1 MRYFLFCRHLY
12 NRCLIFNIRIYF
24 SCVPN
29 CLPLY
34 SWNTVISNIFLKLF
48 HRDVHS
54 VYLTCFLIKVVFWAA
69 SHELDIRLPPC
80 AKKVTQKKTFTVFTS
95 LNSSVSNQI
104 RWQQLELLDVYPR
117 LCKTSEEFRL
127 CLKCAFEYPL
137 TSFNTNL
144 DRSVKYRTTGIA
156 LRVICTYTVLKL

>member
-12 NRCLIFNIRIYF
+12 NRRLIFNIRIYF

-69 SHELDIRLPPC
+69 AHELDIRLPPC
-80 AKKVTQKKTFTVFTS
+80 VASKKSRNRKHLPFSTVSTRTS
-95 LNSSVSNQI
+95 RCLPQI
-104 RWQQLELLDVYPR
+104 VQNIRGVPIVFEMRVRIPPDEFYDENVLEYW
-117 LCKTSEEFRL
+117 
-127 CLKCAFEYPL
+127 
-137 TSFNTNL
+137 
-144 DRSVKYRTTGIA
+144 TG
-156 LRVICTYTVLKL
+156 R

>member
-12 NRCLIFNIRIYF
+12 NRRLIFKIRIYF

-69 SHELDIRLPPC
+69 AHELDIRLPPC
-80 AKKVTQKKTFTVFTS
+80 VASKKSRNRKHLPFST
-95 LNSSVSNQI
+95 VSNQI

-127 CLKCAFEYPL
+127 CLKCVFEYPL
-137 TSFNTNL
+137 TSFMT
-144 DRSVKYRTTGIA
+144 KMF
-156 LRVICTYTVLKL
+156 